1 MVIPY
6 KSPPHRGALINPANR
21 FEKISFE
28 RDEESS
34 ASYGAEEEYPSP
46 KTEFYKDT
54 SKSIISYNDSPDIGY
69 EASLN
74 PYRGCEH
81 GCVYCY
87 ARPTHEY
94 FGLSLGSDFEA
105 IIFVK
110 TEAPLLLRKEL
121 ASTKWKPQVIVM
133 SGVTD
138 CYQPFERQFQI
149 TRQCLQVLM
158 DFQNPVGL
166 ITKNKLVT
174 RDIDIF
180 KSMVQYD
187 GVCVA
192 ISITTLDL
200 RLARV
205 MEPRASTPANRLKA
219 IEELAKAGI
228 PVTVSVAPIVPGLT
242 DHEIPSIL
250 KAAAQAGAQG
260 AGYTVLRL
268 PYAVKDIFERW
279 LIEYF
284 PERKNKIL
292 NRIRELHNGALYD
305 SGWGSRMSGTG
316 LFAKHIRDIF
326 DMGVKCAHFPRGRVH
341 LSAVSFRSS
350 WSSCRTLAVA
360 RRTLTDV
367 PNTQDKQIRLFN

>member
-1 MVIPY
+1 MPD
-6 KSPPHRGALINPANR
+6 KKLHNRGALVNPANR

-28 RDEESS
+28 RDEDISD
-34 ASYGAEEEYPSP
+34 EEYPAP

-54 SKSIISYNDSPDIGY
+54 SKSIISYNDSPDIGF
-69 EASLN
+69 ETSLN

-94 FGLSLGSDFEA
+94 FGLSSGSDFEA

-121 ASTKWKPQVIVM
+121 AHPKWKPQVIVM

-138 CYQPFERQFQI
+138 CYQPFERKFQI
-149 TRQCLQVLM
+149 TRQCLQVLL
-158 DFQNPVGL
+158 DFKNPVGI

-174 RDIDIF
+174 RDIDIL
-180 KSMVQYD
+180 KEMARYQGACVMV
-187 GVCVA
+187 
-192 ISITTLDL
+192 SITTLDPHV
-200 RLARV
+200 ARA

-219 IEELAKAGI
+219 IEELARAGV
-228 PVTVSVAPIVPGLT
+228 PVTVNVAPIVPGLT

-250 KAAAQAGAQG
+250 KAAAEAGARS

-284 PERKNKIL
+284 PERKDKIL
-292 NRIRELHNGALYD
+292 NRIRELRDGKLYD
-305 SGWGSRMSGTG
+305 SGWGTRMSGKG
-316 LFAKHIRDIF
+316 LFAKHIRDMF
-326 DMGVKCAHFPRGRVH
+326 DMGYKRAHFPDGRIH
-341 LSAVSFRSS
+341 LSSASFHN
-350 WSSCRTLAVA
+350 A
-360 RRTLTDV
+360 
-367 PNTQDKQIRLFN
+367 QDKQIAFNGF

>member
-1 MVIPY
+1 MSEKVL
-6 KSPPHRGALINPANR
+6 HNRGALVNPANR

-28 RDEESS
+28 RDEDISD
-34 ASYGAEEEYPSP
+34 EEYPSP

-54 SKSIISYNDSPDIGY
+54 SKSIISYNDSPDIGF
-69 EASLN
+69 ETSLN

-87 ARPTHEY
+87 ARPSHEY
-94 FGLSLGSDFEA
+94 FGLSSGSDFEA

-110 TEAPLLLRKEL
+110 TQAPDLLRKEL
-121 ASTKWKPQVIVM
+121 AHPKWKPQVIVM

-138 CYQPFERQFQI
+138 CYQPFERKFQI
-149 TRQCLQVLM
+149 TRQCLQVLL
-158 DFQNPVGL
+158 DFQNPVGI

-180 KSMVQYD
+180 KSMARYH
-187 GVCVA
+187 GVCVTV
-192 ISITTLDL
+192 SITTLDGG
-200 RLARV
+200 LARM

-219 IEELAKAGI
+219 IEELARAGI
-228 PVTVSVAPIVPGLT
+228 PVTVNVAPIVPGLT

-260 AGYTVLRL
+260 AGYTILRL

-284 PERKNKIL
+284 PERKDKIL
-292 NRIRELHNGALYD
+292 NRIRALRNGALYD
-305 SGWGSRMSGTG
+305 SGWGTRMSGKG
-316 LFAKHIRDIF
+316 LFAEHIRDMF
-326 DMGVKCAHFPRGRVH
+326 DMGYKRAHFPDGRIH
-341 LSAVSFRSS
+341 LSAASFR
-350 WSSCRTLAVA
+350 
-360 RRTLTDV
+360 
-367 PNTQDKQIRLFN
+367 NIQDKQLSFTGF

>member
-1 MVIPY
+1 MPDKGI
-6 KSPPHRGALINPANR
+6 HNRGALVNPANR

-28 RDEESS
+28 RDEDISD
-34 ASYGAEEEYPSP
+34 EEYPSP

-54 SKSIISYNDSPDIGY
+54 SKSIISTNDSPDIGF
-69 EASLN
+69 ETSLN

-94 FGLSLGSDFEA
+94 FGLSSGSDFEA

-121 ASTKWKPQVIVM
+121 AHPKYKPQVIVM

-138 CYQPFERQFQI
+138 CYQPFERKFQI
-149 TRQCLQVLM
+149 TRQCLQVLL
-158 DFQNPVGL
+158 DFQNPVGI

-180 KSMVQYD
+180 KSMARYH
-187 GVCVA
+187 GVCVTV
-192 ISITTLDL
+192 SITTLDPH
-200 RLARV
+200 LARV

-219 IEELAKAGI
+219 IEELARAGV
-228 PVTVSVAPIVPGLT
+228 PVTVNVAPIVPGLT

-250 KAAAQAGAQG
+250 KAAAQAGAQA
-260 AGYTVLRL
+260 AGYTILRL

-284 PERKNKIL
+284 PERKDKIL
-292 NRIRELHNGALYD
+292 NRIRALRDGALYD
-305 SGWGSRMSGTG
+305 SGWGTRMAGKG
-316 LFAKHIRDIF
+316 LFAEHIRDMF
-326 DMGVKCAHFPRGRVH
+326 DMGTKRAHFPDGRIH
-341 LSAVSFRSS
+341 LSSASFQN
-350 WSSCRTLAVA
+350 V
-360 RRTLTDV
+360 
-367 PNTQDKQIRLFN
+367 QDKQMSFKDF